1 MTDVKK
7 TMNTLSS
14 RGWTV
19 TSSTPDPEPDT
30 PVYMG
35 VELRRALN
43 KVQHE
48 IDPVACIALIDKGAE
63 LNGKDGHNG
72 WTALF
77 YAVQTKQ
84 MDVVQ
89 HLISKGAD
97 LTIKSISGHTARDI
111 ASMCNASE
119 IADFLDQ
126 AQIRIEDER
135 KRFLEAGAPLKTRAP
150 MMKKIVLKRN

>member
-1 MTDVKK
+1 M
-7 TMNTLSS
+7 LSS

-19 TSSTPDPEPDT
+19 TSSTPEPQPDT

-48 IDPVACIALIDKGAE
+48 IDPAACIALIDKGAE
-63 LNGKDGHNG
+63 LNGQDGHNG

-89 HLISKGAD
+89 RLIHKGAD
-97 LTIKSISGHTARDI
+97 LTIKSTSGHTARDL
-111 ASMCNASE
+111 ASMCG
-119 IADFLDQ
+119 ADEFVELLEA
-126 AQIRIEDER
+126 AQTRIEEEH
-135 KRFLEAGAPLKTRAP
+135 KRFLDAGAPLQTRTKL
-150 MMKKIVLKRN
+150 MKPIRLKR